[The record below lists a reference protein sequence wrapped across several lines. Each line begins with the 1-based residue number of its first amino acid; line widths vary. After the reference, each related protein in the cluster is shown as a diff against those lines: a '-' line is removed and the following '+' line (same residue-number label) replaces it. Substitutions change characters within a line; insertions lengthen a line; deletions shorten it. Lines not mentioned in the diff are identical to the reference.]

1 MRQST
6 VRAGARD
13 ARTLVPS
20 RSFAALVVMPLVG
33 HHSRRSSRS
42 TSTDDARARRGGS
55 VPRPLS
61 RGLGALGRCGLVAR
75 RFEAR
80 RIRWE
85 INCVAM
91 DESHRCKTTCAVGI
105 ACDHRTALVRASSAV
120 SCPGST
126 TTTEPSSAIASD
138 ATSPIHFGHR
148 RVQRT
153 RPSLTSRATSVPAP
167 PTLARG
173 GRRAMCSGP
182 AQIVSV
188 SAGSTGRPAAF
199 HASKPPSRS
208 VACRKPRSCRVCAA
222 RLDWKPSWQTI
233 TRRAS

>member
-1 MRQST
+1 
-6 VRAGARD
+6 
-13 ARTLVPS
+13 
-20 RSFAALVVMPLVG
+20 MPGRLSPRG
-33 HHSRRSSRS
+33 RSRRSWSCRS
-42 TSTDDARARRGGS
+42 SATIRGDRVGRHRRITREQDAE
-55 VPRPLS
+55 
-61 RGLGALGRCGLVAR
+61 GRCHARLVEGWELSDGEGLVAR